1 MSSTTP
7 VSRPAASSSAP
18 AADTPT
24 ASGQPAG
31 APTGEPTPPAA
42 RRRIPRP
49 AWLDLDP
56 LFVPG
61 LIVVLGIVLSFA
73 SPYFLTG
80 RNLGQV
86 LLQGAVL
93 GIVAVGATFVII
105 GGDLDLSVGFNVAL
119 SGIITALVIVKSG
132 SWPLG
137 LVVGILCGAVI
148 GLVNGLLS
156 AGLRVPAFVATL
168 GTGTVCGGL
177 ALWLTNGVT
186 ISGLPDTFAQLAT
199 ARFLGLQTLVWF
211 MLVLFVVGGV
221 VLHRTNFGI
230 RVFAAGGNRDAAFL
244 SGIAVARV
252 RLANFVI
259 AGVCGGLAGVLLTAR
274 VQAGQPTV
282 GTSLTLFATAAVILG
297 GTSIVGGKGSMS
309 RTFFGVLLISVVQNG
324 LNLLGVDY
332 ALQQVAVGAVFVL
345 AACSEVFR
353 RRR

>member
-1 MSSTTP
+1 MTPTTP
-7 VSRPAASSSAP
+7 VTPTPSPSSEVPAPRAAQSAP
-18 AADTPT
+18 PGRN
-24 ASGQPAG
+24 S
-31 APTGEPTPPAA
+31 
-42 RRRIPRP
+42 RRPSFRRPR
-49 AWLDLDP
+49 LDVDS
-56 LFVPG
+56 LFVPV
-61 LIVVLGIVLSFA
+61 LIVLLGVLLTVL

-105 GGDLDLSVGFNVAL
+105 GGDLDLSIGFNVAL
-119 SGIITALVIVKSG
+119 SGIVSALVIVKTG
-132 SWPLG
+132 NWPLG
-137 LVVGILCGAVI
+137 VIVGILCGAVI
-148 GLVNGLLS
+148 GVTNGLLS

-168 GTGTVCGGL
+168 GTGTICGGL

-186 ISGLPDTFAQLAT
+186 ISGLPSAFAALAT
-199 ARFLGLQTLVWF
+199 TSFLGLQTLVWF

-230 RVFAAGGNRDAAFL
+230 RVFASGGNRDAAFL
-244 SGIAVARV
+244 SGIPVARI
-252 RLANFVI
+252 RMANFVI
-259 AGVCGGLAGVLLTAR
+259 AGVTGGLAGVLLTAR

-297 GTSIVGGKGSMS
+297 GTSILGGKGSMT

-324 LNLLGVDY
+324 LNLLSVDY
-332 ALQQVAVGAVFVL
+332 SLQQVAVGAVFVL

>member
-1 MSSTTP
+1 MTQT
-7 VSRPAASSSAP
+7 PAALRQPSTVPDPAP
-18 AADTPT
+18 
-24 ASGQPAG
+24 GRG
-31 APTGEPTPPAA
+31 H
-42 RRRIPRP
+42 RRRRPRVDVD
-49 AWLDLDP
+49 A

-61 LIVVLGIVLSFA
+61 LILVLGLALTFA
-73 SPYFLTG
+73 SPFFLTG

-105 GGDLDLSVGFNVAL
+105 GGDLDLSIGFNVAL
-119 SGIITALVIVKSG
+119 SGIVTALVIVESG

-137 LVVGILCGAVI
+137 VVCGVLCGMLL

-156 AGLRVPAFVATL
+156 AGLGVPAFVATL
-168 GTGTVCGGL
+168 GTGTIAAGL

-186 ISGLPDTFAQLAT
+186 ISGLPPAFAALAT
-199 ARFLGLQTLVWF
+199 TEFLGLQTLVWF
-211 MLVLFVVGGV
+211 MLGLFVIGGV
-221 VLHRTNFGI
+221 VLHMTNFGI

-244 SGIAVARV
+244 AGIAVARV

-259 AGVCGGLAGVLLTAR
+259 AGACGGLAGVLLTAR
-274 VQAGQPTV
+274 VQAGQPGV

-297 GTSIVGGKGSMS
+297 GTSILGGRGSMV
-309 RTFFGVLLISVVQNG
+309 RTFFGVLLISVVENG
-324 LNLLGVDY
+324 LNLLGVDFS
-332 ALQQVAVGAVFVL
+332 LQEVAVGVVFVL